1 MARPHYPQRLPSS
14 DTAAFKEFISPASI
28 LIDRNLSDFLKNVF
42 LISSK
47 THLAVAVSAL
57 SVHLSPPSPVFPHPF
72 LLALTV
78 SDLSATMT
86 IKGWAS
92 GAGGPAVSLL
102 ASPLHRSEL
111 AGLEPLTSC
120 AFRQLMLQMELCSGP
135 TPELN
140 N

>member
-1 MARPHYPQRLPSS
+1 MISIFFMMTKDACRSLSFACSSPS
-14 DTAAFKEFISPASI
+14 F
-28 LIDRNLSDFLKNVF
+28 V
-42 LISSK
+42 
-47 THLAVAVSAL
+47 
-57 SVHLSPPSPVFPHPF
+57 PHPF
-72 LLALTV
+72 LTLTG

-102 ASPLHRSEL
+102 ASPLHRGEL
-111 AGLEPLTSC
+111 AGLEALTSC

-135 TPELN
+135 TQEQN